1 MKDKSNLPLVLVV
14 EDSEPSRKIISSILL
29 KMDYRVATVLD
40 GVSALEFLKN
50 EKELP
55 ILILSDIMIPNM
67 NGLEFLRNLRQNS
80 AWNDIKF
87 VFTTAAQEKEMVVE
101 AKQLG
106 VQGYILK
113 PVTYDRIQK
122 KIFELFPE
130 KQEQRFKKI
139 A

>member
-1 MKDKSNLPLVLVV
+1 MKDNPQLPLVLVV
-14 EDSEPSRKIISSILL
+14 EDSEPSRKIITSIIL

-40 GVSALEFLKN
+40 GVSALDFLKN
-50 EKELP
+50 EPILP
-55 ILILSDIMIPNM
+55 TLILSDIMMPNM
-67 NGLEFLRNLRQNS
+67 NGLELLRHIRQNP

-122 KIFELFPE
+122 KIFELYPE
-130 KQEQRFKKI
+130 KKAQRFKKI

>member
-55 ILILSDIMIPNM
+55 ILILSDIMMPNM
-67 NGLEFLRNLRQNS
+67 NGLEFLRMFRQNT

-113 PVTYDRIQK
+113 PVTFDRIQK

-130 KQEQRFKKI
+130 KLEQRFKKI